1 MVVARPSSAA
11 KPGGASRTWPQ
22 RLLLGFNI
30 LLVIACLGLAFALTK
45 VRTTLESVPVVDVG
59 SSLGAP
65 QAVDEP
71 RNILIIGTDA
81 FEGLAEDDPVAE
93 GRPLGQKLA
102 DVIMVL
108 RIDPKAG
115 TAQLLS
121 IPRDTRLELPDGS
134 NQRIN
139 AATMLANGPRS
150 LIQTI
155 KRNFGISIDNYV
167 QVDFASFK
175 QLIEVLG
182 TVPVYFAA
190 PVRDRTTGL
199 DVPEPGCVQ
208 LGPDQAL
215 AYARSRSL
223 EVNAFGKWTYDP
235 TGDLGRITR
244 QQDFMKR
251 AIRAA
256 SNRGI
261 RNPQTA
267 VGIVDAA
274 VSAVVID
281 DRLNVDLILQLLSQF
296 RQFNPDELATVQIP
310 TESAPDDGVA
320 YQRVLWDQAIPIIRP
335 FWGVDPATGVL
346 PSDVIVDVESNSRDR
361 GAADLITVAL
371 DQIGFDAEAF
381 TDRAEDT
388 TTIIHG
394 PDGRD
399 AAVLLAR
406 HMERVPELEED
417 DEIVGNRVVLVVDDD
432 PGGILSEAKPLE
444 DLPEEF
450 QPQSTTTTTTTTV
463 PADAAPP
470 VDPSGIPATTVPDG
484 VILPTDPEKAASC
497 R

>member
-1 MVVARPSSAA
+1 MLVARSESGRAP
-11 KPGGASRTWPQ
+11 RTWPQ

-30 LLVIACLGLAFALTK
+30 LLVVACLGLAFALTK
-45 VRTTLESVPVVDVG
+45 VRTTLQAVPVVDVG
-59 SSLGAP
+59 SSLSSP

-81 FEGLAEDDPVAE
+81 FEGLDEDDPVAN
-93 GRPLGQKLA
+93 GREAGQKLA

-108 RIDPKAG
+108 RIDPRAG

-139 AATMLANGPRS
+139 AATMLSNGPRS

-175 QLIEVLG
+175 ELIEVLG
-182 TVPVYFAA
+182 SVPVYFTS

-199 DVPEPGCVQ
+199 DVPQAGCVQ

-223 EVNAFGKWTYDP
+223 EVNAFGEWVYDP

-256 SNRGI
+256 SDRGI

-267 VGIVDAA
+267 IGIVDAA
-274 VSAVVID
+274 VGAVVID
-281 DRLNVDLILQLLSQF
+281 DRLNVDVILQLLSQF
-296 RQFNPDELATVQIP
+296 REFNPDELATVQVP
-310 TESAPDDGVA
+310 TVDAPADGVA

-335 FWGVDPATGVL
+335 FWGVDPAVGVQ
-346 PSDVIVDVESNSRDR
+346 PGNVIVDVQAGSAGRES
-361 GAADLITVAL
+361 AELTTAAL
-371 DQIGFDAEAF
+371 DGVGFDAEAYSGRS
-381 TDRAEDT
+381 TDE
-388 TTIIHG
+388 TTIVHG

-399 AAVLLAR
+399 AAILLAR
-406 HMERVPELEED
+406 HLDVVPQLSED
-417 DEIVGNRVVLVVDDD
+417 ETIVGNRVVLVLGED
-432 PGGILSEAKPLE
+432 PGGVRTEPKPLE
-444 DLPEEF
+444 ELPEEF
-450 QPQSTTTTTTTTV
+450 QPRPTTTTTTTSPPTT
-463 PADAAPP
+463 AP
-470 VDPSGIPATTVPDG
+470 VDPTALPGVPTTTVPEG
-484 VILPTDPEKAASC
+484 VFLPTDPEKAATC